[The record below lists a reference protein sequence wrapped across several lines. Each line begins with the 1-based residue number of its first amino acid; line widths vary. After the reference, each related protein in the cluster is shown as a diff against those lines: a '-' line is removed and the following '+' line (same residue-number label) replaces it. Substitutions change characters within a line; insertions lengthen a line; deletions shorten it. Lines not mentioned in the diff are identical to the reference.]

1 MLVPCEDALLPTSP
15 GGLTPPLSLGSD
27 GSTPPSHLA
36 QTRGCARRQAARW
49 ARLGLAG
56 PAVSALQ
63 LSSKGERSGV
73 IGRGRV
79 VV

>member
-1 MLVPCEDALLPTSP
+1 MLVPCEDALLRTSP

-36 QTRGCARRQAARW
+36 QTRGCARRQAAR
-49 ARLGLAG
+49 LGLAG